1 VLVRS
6 TLKAYRWSAAVTDF
20 KEFPDR
26 GHSLIIDSGWRELA
40 EYCLAWLKAKG
51 L

>member
-6 TLKAYRWSAAVTDF
+6 TLKAYRKSSAVTEL
-20 KEFPDR
+20 KEFPGR
-26 GHSLIIDSGWRELA
+26 GHSLTIDRGWRELA
-40 EYCLAWLKAKG
+40 EYILTWLKAKG